1 MPQVPLPP
9 ADGLTGAVR
18 VVFFGPPRSG
28 KSVLLD
34 AVARYAGAGAEDP
47 PLTLSA
53 ADPNAVRRELV
64 PLRLLVDRPGPR
76 AETGAVLFLDCDG
89 QAAQDLLTHADRLKQ
104 RTARTALA
112 DAIRQ
117 ADALVLVIDA
127 GWSEAEVEAA
137 FRSFD
142 RFMEVLEST
151 RADDREVGGFPV
163 FLTLTKCDALR
174 RPADEP
180 TDWLARVDARK
191 RNLRERFADWFE
203 PDDSEDGPFLSF
215 GSTDVRTHA
224 TAAVVPADPGFAP
237 YTDAA
242 GGFGVAELFD
252 AAFAAARDHQRR
264 AVRSQTRLTWTAGL
278 AVGLLGVVLAVMFGL
293 TASRPPGP
301 VELLTG
307 RVVRLQ
313 QIEGPTA
320 VRLSEANLE
329 RNRRAVAGVRESPAF
344 DGLPPGLQAFVEDR
358 HREYAAYTEY
368 RARFQ
373 PPQFGP
379 ADVRTRSDFDRL
391 TAELV
396 GPLAPPPEFERQ
408 WADTEMVRLRAK
420 WREDLKLL
428 EAAEAQV
435 HAWFQ
440 GQIARA
446 SGLMRAAVP
455 VEVSPSQWRADITDT
470 LAQTP
475 PFDPAAPVPGSESLP
490 FGRGAALTF
499 DTAFRFERSANARR
513 DWEQMTARLADLR
526 DLADA
531 VGLTTNP
538 NDPAS
543 PPLDLPAPNGGDSR
557 GLAAARLEALKQRFP
572 KAYDGTAN
580 WSVADL
586 PAPLRDVLG
595 QRLRLA
601 AGTGVAH
608 VHRMILGELSLNGR
622 ADTPADWAKLTTR
635 EPAGLL
641 TKPELQDWGRLLR
654 LLFRWSDPARP
665 DADPVA
671 ELSAFL
677 RKERFDWPLTRL
689 DVTLPDALRV
699 MLLRPAGDLTITVT
713 SGGQPRTFRF
723 EPAASAERTG
733 GAAVY
738 RFLPRDSAQ
747 LSFTPGDGFAAELP
761 LTDGETRYVLRWED
775 ARTGAYQFEKLSREP
790 TITAAGPGAVP
801 QRATGVR
808 VKPTPEASGFGVPE
822 LLPETR

>member
-76 AETGAVLFLDCDG
+76 SETGAVLFLDCDG

-163 FLTLTKCDALR
+163 FLTLTKCDTLR
-174 RPADEP
+174 RPADGP
-180 TDWLARVDARK
+180 TDWLARVEDHK
-191 RNLRERFADWFE
+191 RRVRERFNDWFQA
-203 PDDSEDGPFLSF
+203 DAGPFLSF
-215 GSTDVRTHA
+215 GSMDVRTHA

-373 PPQFGP
+373 PPQFSP
-379 ADVRTRSDFDRL
+379 ADVRTRADFDRL
-391 TAELV
+391 SAELV

-538 NDPAS
+538 NDPAP
-543 PPLDLPAPNGGDSR
+543 PPLDLPAPNGIDSR

-572 KAYDGTAN
+572 KAHDGTAN

-608 VHRMILGELSLNGR
+608 VHRLILGELALNGR
-622 ADTPADWAKLTTR
+622 PDTPADWAKLTTR

-677 RKERFDWPLTRL
+677 RRERFEWPLTRL

-699 MLLRPAGDLTITVT
+699 KLLRPAGDLAITVT

-723 EPAASAERTG
+723 EPAAMAERTG

-738 RFLPRDSAQ
+738 RFQPRDSAQ

-761 LTDGETRYVLRWED
+761 LTDGDTRYVLRWED
-775 ARTGAYQFEKLSREP
+775 ARTAAYQFEKLAREP
-790 TITAAGPGAVP
+790 TLTAAGPGAVP

-808 VKPTPEASGFGVPE
+808 VKPTPETSGFGVPE